1 MSKILIACGGT
12 GGHLAP
18 GIAVAHALEA
28 KGYDCHLLISNKQV
42 DSALIQKY
50 SQLTYHKSPG
60 RGFSGGIFARLSSLF
75 SVISSFWFSR
85 KLIREQCPDA
95 VLLFGGFVSIGLGLA
110 ARLNGVPVA
119 LHEANCFP
127 GKSVRILKRLA
138 NRIYLPDGLR
148 LPNVPPE
155 VVRYYGYPVR
165 DDIKHSLKVD
175 AWKRLG
181 IKVPHKLLVIIGGS
195 QGAAALNQWTIDN
208 FPKMARAGIS
218 IYCVTGLGKST
229 YSTVHEIDRRG
240 NEITATLVPFSDN
253 MGDVISAAD
262 LVISRAGAGAIAEL
276 IRCRAPSILVPYPHA
291 ADDHQH
297 ANACMHEQH
306 GAGLQVREENLDQLA
321 EETIAL
327 IFNDWMLAKFKSNLA
342 RLDRF
347 DACQRIASDIE
358 KLARLNKLS
367 SSDQVESAV

>member
-18 GIAVAHALEA
+18 GIAVAEALEA
-28 KGYDCHLLISNKQV
+28 KGHDCHLLISNKQV

-50 SQLTYHKSPG
+50 GHLTYHKAPG
-60 RGFSGGIFARLSSLF
+60 RGFSGGIFARLGSLL
-75 SVISSFWFSR
+75 SLLSSFWFSR
-85 KLIREQCPDA
+85 KLIREQNPDA
-95 VLLFGGFVSIGLGLA
+95 VLLFGGFVSVGLGVA
-110 ARLNGVPVA
+110 ARFSGLPVA

-127 GKSVRILKRLA
+127 GKSIRMLKRLA
-138 NRIYLPDGLR
+138 NRVYLPDGVRLR
-148 LPNVPPE
+148 NVAPE
-155 VVRYYGYPVR
+155 MVRYYGYPVR
-165 DDIKHSLKVD
+165 DDVKHSLKAD

-181 IKVPHKLLVIIGGS
+181 INVPNKLLVIIGGS
-195 QGAAALNQWTIDN
+195 QGASSLNQWMIDN
-208 FPKMARAGIS
+208 FPKLARAGIS
-218 IYCVTGLGKST
+218 IYCVTGLGKSAH
-229 YSTVHEIDRRG
+229 STVHEIDGSG

-276 IRCRAPSILVPYPHA
+276 VRCRAPSILIPYPYA

-306 GAGLQVREENLDQLA
+306 GACIQIREDDLEQLTQ
-321 EETIAL
+321 ETIAL

-347 DACQRIASDIE
+347 DACERIAADIE
-358 KLARLNKLS
+358 QLARPHNLGS
-367 SSDQVESAV
+367 SERVESAV